1 MDGIDENALFRIRS
15 VHLSLG
21 GCPRLPGT
29 VEVTIAGSVSDV
41 AVVVSSARIMAHAS
55 PTKGRQSPSKA
66 ASVADMAGIPCQST
80 EKLDDEVPAQSST
93 ARDGNRTAATAATA
107 IGDSA
112 GATAARALPFTIP
125 PTDKQHTG
133 ESEILGK
140 TDRPSGCP

>member
-1 MDGIDENALFRIRS
+1 MDRIDENALFRIRS

-80 EKLDDEVPAQSST
+80 EKLNDEVPAQSST

-133 ESEILGK
+133 ESEMLGK